1 MNKSRIISLAIAVV
15 YVVIAIIDRGR
26 VSNEVLLV
34 VIAVGFPLALIW
46 FPYVFGNYIGP
57 VRGGYI
63 DTPTPAFLVAA
74 AGWVFLI
81 GLPIFMWIMTRQR

>member
-26 VSNEVLLV
+26 LSSEVLLV

-81 GLPIFMWIMTRQR
+81 GIPVLMWIVTHRS